1 MPVRYVRVNP
11 VVDMFAPVVRPTGNL
26 AIVGEAANGTD
37 GVPVQV
43 TSPTDATARFGGPE
57 VSALT
62 KALHVAFEQA
72 PGPSQVWG
80 VKAGADVTGAL
91 AAVEDLNV
99 QFVVVAGTALDADSG
114 QDDGSIGKLAA
125 HVKAVSQNG
134 DGKER
139 MGVAMLARD
148 SADPSVVQGKL
159 AMDRMVYVAH
169 KSADDVA
176 AAVAAVIAGHGP
188 SVSMVLKPVGVTS
201 GSFTAAEIDKIN
213 GAETDSTPPA
223 GQGVTWLVDPPL
235 LPGAG
240 VHLGE
245 GYTGNPNGSKYIDV
259 VRTVDDV
266 SFRLKARLIKAV
278 GTLRISRSGLRSL
291 VLQMDSVLGPLV
303 ADEVIEGYV
312 VTIPLLRLLDA
323 DPATL
328 SKEQRG
334 EIDQAQTERLAQVL
348 VSVDY
353 AGAMH
358 RISID
363 LKFA

>member
-11 VVDMFAPVVRPTGNL
+11 IVDMFAPVVRPTGNL
-26 AIVGEAANGTD
+26 AIVGAAADGTD

-43 TSPTDATARFGGPE
+43 TGPTNATATFGDTE
-57 VSALT
+57 ESLLT
-62 KALHVAFEQA
+62 KALHTAFAQD

-80 VKAGADVTGAL
+80 VRSGADVTGAL

-99 QFVVVAGTALDADSG
+99 QFVVVAGTPLDADSG
-114 QDDGSIGKLAA
+114 QGNGSIGKLAA
-125 HVKAVSQNG
+125 HVRAVSRTG

-148 SADPSVVQGKL
+148 SADPSLVRGDL
-159 AMDRMVYVAH
+159 ATDRMVYVAH

-188 SVSMVLKPVGVTS
+188 SVSMVLKSVGVSS
-201 GSFTAAEIDKIN
+201 GSFTATEIDRLN
-213 GAETDSTPPA
+213 GAESDSDPPA
-223 GQGVTWLVDPPL
+223 GLGVNWLVDPPL

-240 VHLGE
+240 VYLGE
-245 GYTGNPNGSKYIDV
+245 GYTGNPSGSKYIDV

-278 GTLRISRSGLRSL
+278 GNLRISRSGLRSL

-303 ADEVIEGYV
+303 ADAVIEGYV

-328 SKEQRG
+328 TEQQRK
-334 EIDQAQTERLAQVL
+334 EIDDAQSARLAKVQ

-358 RISID
+358 RISIG